1 MSSEALIPDFPR
13 LFYAEGI
20 TGATVRG
27 GHTITRASAA
37 NIVALGRP
45 GRRVGP
51 SMGAGAAASYHFG
64 YVRSHASINQLWLA
78 WYYWPDP
85 DPFATLHTI
94 SVTTTIR
101 DELGNT
107 VTSASSD
114 IPLGFDGTTIGANR
128 VVFFDLP
135 TLGALGYID
144 LDAIAATLTGSS
156 WTFQFDWSR
165 SGADPTLDRIE
176 GWECPRS
183 QVYDTDTYGAL
194 TGPENPGSPVVA
206 GATTTIGYERIAKTI
221 EGGVRSN
228 HTLLSAAWRTDTSI
242 APGTSS
248 ATFTAFTRM
257 LESGTTPWSWRAR
270 PRVVYNPNSATG
282 EPHRV
287 RYLYQVS
294 GGGTAAARCT
304 VTSVGAAS
312 TQTATTSA
320 LTSGTW
326 AWSDWQT
333 INIPTDGTDRI
344 VAITFEGKT
353 TAGSLYIASIEIE
366 ENQT

>member
-1 MSSEALIPDFPR
+1 MSTEALVPDFPR

-37 NIVALGRP
+37 NIIALGRP
-45 GRRVGP
+45 ARRVGP

-64 YVRSHASINQLWLA
+64 YVRSHTSIKQLWLA

-101 DELGNT
+101 DDLGNT
-107 VTSASSD
+107 VTSASAD
-114 IPLGFDGTTIGANR
+114 IPLGFDGTAIGANR
-128 VVFFDLP
+128 VVFYNNP

-156 WTFQFDWSR
+156 WTFQFDWAR
-165 SGADPTLDRIE
+165 SGSDPTLDRIE
-176 GWECPRS
+176 AWECPRS

-206 GATTTIGYERIAKTI
+206 GSTTTLGYERIAKTI
-221 EGGVRSN
+221 EGGIKCN
-228 HTLLSAAWRTDTSI
+228 HTLLSAAWRTDTSL
-242 APGTSS
+242 APVTTS

-257 LESGTTPWSWRAR
+257 LESGTTPWAWRVR

-282 EPHRV
+282 EPHRA
-287 RYLYQVS
+287 RLLYQVS
-294 GGGTAAARCT
+294 GGGTA
-304 VTSVGAAS
+304 SVRI
-312 TQTATTSA
+312 ATGSSGSPYTLGSLTSA
-320 LTSGTW
+320 TW
-326 AWSDWQT
+326 AWSDWV
-333 INIPTDGTDRI
+333 NIDVPTNGTDRI
-344 VAITFEGKT
+344 ATITFEGKT
-353 TAGSLYIASIEIE
+353 TAGNFYVAGIEIE

>member
-1 MSSEALIPDFPR
+1 MSNESLVPDFPR

-45 GRRVGP
+45 ARRVGP

-64 YVRSHASINQLWLA
+64 YVRSHASIKQLWLA

-94 SVTTTIR
+94 SITTTIR

-107 VTSASSD
+107 VTSASAD
-114 IPLGFDGTTIGANR
+114 IPLGFDGTSIGANR
-128 VVFFDLP
+128 VVFYDTP

-156 WTFQFDWSR
+156 WTFQFDWTR
-165 SGADPTLDRIE
+165 SGSDPTLDRIE

-183 QVYDTDTYGAL
+183 QVSDADTYGAL
-194 TGPENPGSPVVA
+194 TGPENPGSPVIA
-206 GATTTIGYERIAKTI
+206 GTTTTLGYERIAKTI
-221 EGGVRSN
+221 EGGVACNR
-228 HTLLSAAWRTDTSI
+228 TLLSAAWRTDTSL
-242 APGTSS
+242 APVTTS

-257 LESGTTPWSWRAR
+257 LEAGTTPWAWRVR

-287 RYLYQVS
+287 RVLYQVT
-294 GGGTAAARCT
+294 GGGTSAVRI
-304 VTSVGAAS
+304 S
-312 TQTATTSA
+312 TGSTGSPYTLTGLTSA
-320 LTSGTW
+320 TW
-326 AWSDWQT
+326 AWSDWQA
-333 INIPTDGTDRI
+333 IDVPTNGTDRI
-344 VAITFEGKT
+344 ATITFEGKT
-353 TAGSLYIASIEIE
+353 TAGNFYVASIEIE

>member
-1 MSSEALIPDFPR
+1 VSTEALVPDFPR

-51 SMGAGAAASYHFG
+51 SMGAGANASYHFG
-64 YVRSHASINQLWLA
+64 YVRSHTSIKQLWLA

-85 DPFATLHTI
+85 DPFATLHTL

-101 DELGNT
+101 DDIGNT
-107 VTSASSD
+107 VTSASAD
-114 IPLGFDGTTIGANR
+114 IPLGFDGTAIGANR
-128 VVFFDLP
+128 VVFFDAP
-135 TLGALGYID
+135 ALGALGYID

-165 SGADPTLDRIE
+165 SGAAPTLDRIE

-183 QVYDTDTYGAL
+183 QVDDADTYGAL

-206 GATTTIGYERIAKTI
+206 GSTTTLGYERIAKTI
-221 EGGVRSN
+221 EGGIACN
-228 HTLLSAAWRTDTSI
+228 HTLLSAAWHTDTSL
-242 APGTSS
+242 APVTAS
-248 ATFTAFTRM
+248 ATYTAFTRM
-257 LESGTTPWSWRAR
+257 LESGTTPWSWRVR
-270 PRVVYNPNSATG
+270 PRVVYAPNSATG

-294 GGGTAAARCT
+294 GGGSASVRCT
-304 VTSVGAAS
+304 ATSVGAAS
-312 TQTATTSA
+312 TQTAATTGLASA
-320 LTSGTW
+320 TW

-333 INIPTDGTDRI
+333 INIPTNGTDRI
-344 VAITFEGKT
+344 VSITFEGKT
-353 TAGSLYIASIEIE
+353 TAGNFYVASIELE
-366 ENQT
+366 ENQQ

>member
-1 MSSEALIPDFPR
+1 VSTEALVPDFPR

-45 GRRVGP
+45 ARRVGP

-64 YVRSHASINQLWLA
+64 YVRSHTSIKQLWLA

-94 SVTTTIR
+94 SITTTIR
-101 DELGNT
+101 DDLGNT
-107 VTSASSD
+107 VTSASAD
-114 IPLGFDGTTIGANR
+114 IPLGFDGTSIGANR
-128 VVFFDLP
+128 VVFYDTP

-156 WTFQFDWSR
+156 WTFQFDWTR

-206 GATTTIGYERIAKTI
+206 GTTTTLGYERIAKTI
-221 EGGVRSN
+221 EGGIACNR
-228 HTLLSAAWRTDTSI
+228 TLLSASWRTDTSL
-242 APGTSS
+242 APVTTS

-257 LESGTTPWSWRAR
+257 LEAGTTPWAWRVR

-287 RYLYQVS
+287 RVLYQVT
-294 GGGTAAARCT
+294 GGGTSAVRI
-304 VTSVGAAS
+304 S
-312 TQTATTSA
+312 TGSTGSPYTLTGLTSA
-320 LTSGTW
+320 TW
-326 AWSDWQT
+326 AWSDWQA
-333 INIPTDGTDRI
+333 IDVPTNGTDRI
-344 VAITFEGKT
+344 ATITFEGKT
-353 TAGSLYIASIEIE
+353 TAGNFYVASIEIE